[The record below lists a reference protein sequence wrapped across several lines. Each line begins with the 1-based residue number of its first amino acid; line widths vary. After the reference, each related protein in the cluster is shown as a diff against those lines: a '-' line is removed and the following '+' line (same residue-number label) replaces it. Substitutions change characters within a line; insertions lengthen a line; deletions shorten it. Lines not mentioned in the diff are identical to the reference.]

1 MARGLGGTDRNPGD
15 RPLVEARRKVSGVP
29 RWSRTRVQPR
39 ILERAAAGVRRRAG
53 QRACGPQVDKPVEMR
68 RCDGWG
74 RRELIDAGGP
84 QRATVTP
91 EDAFDDAVARSLDAP
106 AYTAL
111 PP

>member
-1 MARGLGGTDRNPGD
+1 
-15 RPLVEARRKVSGVP
+15 
-29 RWSRTRVQPR
+29 
-39 ILERAAAGVRRRAG
+39 
-53 QRACGPQVDKPVEMR
+53 MR